1 METPVYGIPLTV
13 ESGGNHAPGVDKH
26 PGTNSSSAGY
36 GALINFIEGEFMDK
50 KQFKAMSSEY
60 RKRAGRYVRNGWR
73 GLFSDLQSEFPL
85 MVKCQPS
92 DRPVS
97 IRVWLKLDSMR
108 SSLGNR

>member
-1 METPVYGIPLTV
+1 
-13 ESGGNHAPGVDKH
+13 
-26 PGTNSSSAGY
+26 
-36 GALINFIEGEFMDK
+36 MDK

-60 RKRAGRYVRNGWR
+60 RKVRNGWR

>member
-1 METPVYGIPLTV
+1 M
-13 ESGGNHAPGVDKH
+13 DKY
-26 PGTNSSSAGY
+26 PGTNSRGTEITRQIDTADLISQQQRFGY
-36 GALINFIEGEFMDK
+36 GTLINFIEGEFMDK

-60 RKRAGRYVRNGWR
+60 RQRAGRYVRNGWR

>member
-1 METPVYGIPLTV
+1 MLARCGAVLSWPSQQQI
-13 ESGGNHAPGVDKH
+13 
-26 PGTNSSSAGY
+26 GY